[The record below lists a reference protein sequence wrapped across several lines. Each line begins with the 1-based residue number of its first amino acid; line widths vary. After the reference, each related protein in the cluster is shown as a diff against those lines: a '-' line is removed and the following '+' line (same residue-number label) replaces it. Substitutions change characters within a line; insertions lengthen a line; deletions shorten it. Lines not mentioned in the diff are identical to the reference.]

1 MTASKEDYLKAI
13 YHAGGLHKRVA
24 TKEVA
29 QRLGIA
35 SASVTEMIARLA
47 KEDLLTYEPYKGS
60 QLTQRGLEACVNVVR
75 SHELWEVFLV
85 QYLGYSLSDAHRDAE
100 ALEHATSPLLTERL
114 DDLLKHPA
122 ACPHGAIIP
131 RPGSIPPER
140 DMLQL
145 STLPVGAPA
154 VIGQIEEEKEL
165 LDYLERLGL
174 GVGIHITVEEYGEYD
189 GPLAL
194 TAENHPVQLSRKA
207 ADQIWVLPDKT
218 EDKRRL

>member
-13 YHAGGLHKRVA
+13 YHAGGLQKRVS

-29 QRLGIA
+29 HRLGIA

-47 KEDLLTYEPYKGS
+47 KEDLLTYEPYKGT
-60 QLTQRGLEACVNVVR
+60 QLTQKGLEHCISVVR

-85 QYLGYSLSDAHRDAE
+85 QYLGYSLSEAHEEAE

-114 DDLLKHPA
+114 DNLLHHPA
-122 ACPHGAIIP
+122 ACPHGAMIP

-140 DMLQL
+140 DMLPL
-145 STLPVGAPA
+145 SALPIGEPA

-165 LDYLERLGL
+165 LDYLEHLGL
-174 GVGIHITVEEYGEYD
+174 GTGIQVRVERHGEYD
-189 GPLAL
+189 GPLEL
-194 TAENHPVQLSRKA
+194 TVENHAVQLSRKA
-207 ADQIWVLPDKT
+207 ADQIWVLPHKT
-218 EDKRRL
+218 